1 MIFNKIPVVDLFAG
15 PGGLGEGFSSFLSS
29 QKKSGFDVVLSVEYQ
44 QDAHKTLELRSFFRK
59 FPDNEAPEEYYQ
71 YLRGEINRE
80 LLFKLYP
87 VEANQAS
94 EEALCLELGKDVETN
109 DIIDSKITEVLKQ
122 RSDKKWVLI
131 GGPPCQAYSVVGRA
145 RNKGKKDYSLDN
157 DPKSYLYREYLRI
170 IAKYNPA
177 VFVMENVK
185 GILSS
190 KVNGGSIFE
199 KIISDLR
206 CPSRAVSEDSSELSD
221 LDDEYDIYSLVTPD
235 ISAEGRNYKPKDFI
249 VESECYGIPQ
259 ARHRVIIY
267 GVRKDLSYVSPN
279 ALSKEKEV
287 VVRDVLD
294 GLPSVR
300 SGLSREKDSL
310 AMWKSRVFETL
321 ERRWFNSGITKKHDE
336 KILDHILSALSELE
350 FLNLDRGK
358 EFVEYNV
365 TVRDD
370 LSYWYI
376 DERIGGAC
384 NHMSKAHMVTDI
396 HRYLFA
402 ASFTEYYGRSPK
414 ILDFPTDLLPN
425 HKNAKSGHFNDR
437 FRVQVADKPSST
449 ITSHI
454 SKDGHYF
461 IHYDPVQVRSLTVR
475 EAARLQTFPDNYF
488 FEGTRTQQYV
498 QVGNAVPP
506 LLARK
511 IASITHNLLCCVS

>member
-1 MIFNKIPVVDLFAG
+1 MIFNTIPIVDLFAG
-15 PGGLGEGFSSFLSS
+15 PGGLGEGFSAFLSRQDRS
-29 QKKSGFDVVLSVEYQ
+29 VFDVVLSVECQ

-59 FPDNEAPEEYYQ
+59 FPNNEVPDEYYH
-71 YLRGEINRE
+71 YLRGEISRE
-80 LLFKLYP
+80 LLFDLYP
-87 VEANQAS
+87 TEAKQAQS
-94 EEALCLELGKDVETN
+94 EALCLELGKDEETN
-109 DIIDSKITEVLKQ
+109 DIIDLKITEVLKG
-122 RSDKKWVLI
+122 RTDNKWVLI

-157 DPKSYLYREYLRI
+157 DPKSYLYKQYLRI

-185 GILSS
+185 GMLSS

-199 KIISDLR
+199 NIINDLK
-206 CPSRAVSEDSSELSD
+206 CPSRAVSEDFSALSER
-221 LDDEYDIYSLVTPD
+221 DDEYEIYSLVAPEK
-235 ISAEGRNYKPKDFI
+235 SAEGKSYKPKDFI
-249 VESECYGIPQ
+249 VEFEQYGIPQ

-267 GVRKDLSYVSPN
+267 GVRKDLSYGRPS
-279 ALSKEKEV
+279 ALRREKEV
-287 VVRDVLD
+287 VVRDVLE
-294 GLPSVR
+294 GLPIIR

-310 AMWKSRVFETL
+310 ETWRKRVFETL
-321 ERRWFNSGITKKHDE
+321 ERRWFNSGVTKKHDE
-336 KILDHILSALSELE
+336 KVLDHILSALSELE
-350 FLNLDRGK
+350 FLELDRGK
-358 EFVEYNV
+358 EFVEHNV
-365 TVRDD
+365 TVRED

-376 DERIGGAC
+376 DDKIGGAC
-384 NHMSKAHMVTDI
+384 NHTSKAHMVTDI

-414 ILDFPTDLLPN
+414 LLDFPTDLLPN
-425 HKNAKSGHFNDR
+425 HQNAKSGHFDDR
-437 FRVQVADKPSST
+437 FRVQVAHKPSST

-488 FEGTRTQQYV
+488 FEGTRTQQYI

-506 LLARK
+506 LLASK
-511 IASITHNLLCCVS
+511 IASITNDLLCCVS